1 MHPCAH
7 RYIVIPA
14 RPEGTEGW
22 AEEQLMRLVTRD
34 SMIGVAAAL
43 TPSQLAADDARASAA
58 AAASA
63 GGVGGAQQPEAAS

>member
-1 MHPCAH
+1 
-7 RYIVIPA
+7 
-14 RPEGTEGW
+14 
-22 AEEQLMRLVTRD
+22 MRLVTRD